1 MRELTYREAIG
12 EALREEMR
20 RDARVFILGEDVA
33 EAGGSF
39 KVTEGL
45 LAEFGPERIF
55 DTPLSE
61 SAIVGAAVGASLMG
75 MRPVAEVMFA
85 DFATIAMDA
94 IVNHAAKMHYMYG
107 GELSAPLVLR
117 MAYGGGMRFA
127 AHHSQTVESWLAN
140 VPGLTIV
147 MPSTPSDAKGLLKAA
162 IRTPNP
168 VIFLEHKLLYN
179 QKGEIPEGEYI
190 VPIGKADIKRPGDG
204 VTIVASGLMV
214 GRALGAART
223 LAGEGLSAEVI
234 DLRSIQPLDEET
246 ILDSVEKTG
255 RLVIVHEAPVRGG
268 FRRRDRGRGGE
279 QGVWLSGCTHPAGG
293 RALDAGAVQP
303 ALGRRLPAEGRGY
316 HQGRTDRAGC
326 RGHVIGVAWL
336 VRCPNESRKEHRQGI
351 LNGFRSGSSGRGMHG
366 GKLRCDANS

>member
-1 MRELTYREAIG
+1 MRELTYREAIR

-20 RDARVFILGEDVA
+20 RDARVFVMGEDVA

-94 IVNHAAKMHYMYG
+94 IVNHAAKMRYMYG
-107 GELSAPLVLR
+107 GALSAPLVLR

-147 MPSTPSDAKGLLKAA
+147 MPSTSSDAKGLLKAA
-162 IRTPNP
+162 VRTPNP

-190 VPIGKADIKRPGDG
+190 VPIGKADIKRSGDG
-204 VTIVASGLMV
+204 VTIVGTGMMV
-214 GRALGAART
+214 DRALGAART
-223 LAGEGLSAEVI
+223 LAQEGVSAEVI

-268 FRRRDRGRGGE
+268 FGGE
-279 QGVWLSGCTHPAGG
+279 VAAVVANKAFGF
-293 RALDAGAVQP
+293 LDAPIQRVGAPWTPVPFSPPLEDVYLPREDDIIKAVQDV
-303 ALGRRLPAEGRGY
+303 LG
-316 HQGRTDRAGC
+316 AG
-326 RGHVIGVAWL
+326 VL
-336 VRCPNESRKEHRQGI
+336 
-351 LNGFRSGSSGRGMHG
+351 
-366 GKLRCDANS
+366 

>member
-20 RDARVFILGEDVA
+20 RDERVFILGEDVA

-162 IRTPNP
+162 VRTPNP

-223 LAGEGLSAEVI
+223 LAGEGLGAEVI

-268 FRRRDRGRGGE
+268 FGGE
-279 QGVWLSGCTHPAGG
+279 VAAVVADKAFGF
-293 RALDAGAVQP
+293 LDAPIQRVGAPWTPVPFSPTLEDAYLPQERDILKAVQSI
-303 ALGRRLPAEGRGY
+303 LGAKVG
-316 HQGRTDRAGC
+316 
-326 RGHVIGVAWL
+326 
-336 VRCPNESRKEHRQGI
+336 
-351 LNGFRSGSSGRGMHG
+351 
-366 GKLRCDANS
+366 